1 MMPRDPQSAT
11 ALRRPRFK
19 ERLQRSMEFMYP
31 RLYLNLDPHRYWITI
46 AILLCASIY
55 FAYKG
60 TRFFHTIS
68 RKLQFCTMAYV
79 SKTSTKA
86 VILSELNSIMD
97 FYVARGLNIPDVH
110 ADIKFACVT
119 NDTLATRI
127 NNTAA
132 DDHVGEME
140 RSIYT
145 TNNGVRSMTHVLPFK
160 RIPKVNDD

>member
-1 MMPRDPQSAT
+1 
-11 ALRRPRFK
+11 
-19 ERLQRSMEFMYP
+19 
-31 RLYLNLDPHRYWITI
+31 
-46 AILLCASIY
+46 
-55 FAYKG
+55 
-60 TRFFHTIS
+60 
-68 RKLQFCTMAYV
+68 MAYV
-79 SKTSTKA
+79 SKTSTKS

-97 FYVARGLNIPDVH
+97 FYVARGFNIPDVH

-160 RIPKVNDD
+160 RIPKVNDDWDGQRSDKEFQPVPGIEWRLQTISTLTIMTGRSNPD